1 MRYNLYKQVIECTL
15 SIRETV
21 AYILTSRNY
30 ILYQDCLAKM
40 NVIAEAIEKEDTPG
54 AIKIKNTL
62 NAMYLQFQESDTKV
76 KADADVDA
84 TALLALSKKL
94 VTQCRKDLSYKIS
107 ILFVAELA
115 SKWDAMESVYKA
127 FKKRDD
133 CEVEVVLEPV
143 FRAARLASGETESE
157 TIYDDWLTPL
167 GIKHIPYKEYNFDE
181 KRPDITFIT
190 QPYESETIPEFW
202 PENIARYSRLVYI
215 PFNTV
220 LKLVSTTDY
229 HNAFKLPILN
239 HAWRIVCQ
247 SDRMKEYYRRY
258 APQNANKVIVTGLPK
273 WDYAMVHDRGNTP
286 CPEEWKEKIAGK
298 KVFLYSTHYTDQFAT
313 MSSENRG
320 VINFFLGRTDCAL
333 IWRPHPMTESVN
345 KQYNPENYARYKA
358 NETAALKSSNVI
370 IDRDP
375 SYANAFVWSDIL
387 ISGENSLLAQY
398 LLARKPIILRTPDLQ
413 ANDISG
419 LFEFLKL
426 PFFYNR
432 ESLSQIVS
440 LFIADPEAN
449 KKNREQLLEKF
460 FSHAN
465 GHVGHVVCDTMM
477 RMFYREEG
485 TV

>member
-1 MRYNLYKQVIECTL
+1 MRYNVYKNVIECTL
-15 SIRETV
+15 SIKETV
-21 AYILTSRNY
+21 AYIITSKNY

-40 NVIAEAIEKEDTPG
+40 NTITEAVENEQGTE
-54 AIKIKNTL
+54 AIKIRNTL
-62 NAMYLQFQESDTKV
+62 NAMYLQFQESETKV

-84 TALLALSKKL
+84 ATLLGLSKTL
-94 VTQCRKDLSYKIS
+94 VTQCKEGLKYKIN

-127 FKKRDD
+127 FLERDD

-143 FRAARLASGETESE
+143 FRAARLASGESESE
-157 TIYDDWLTPL
+157 TIYEDWLTPL
-167 GIKHIPYKEYNFDE
+167 GIPHTPYEQYNFAE
-181 KRPDITFIT
+181 KKPDITFIS
-190 QPYESETIPEFW
+190 QPYEAETIPEFW
-202 PENIARYSRLVYI
+202 PENIAKHSRLVYI

-229 HNAFKLPILN
+229 HNAFKLPVLQHSWKI
-239 HAWRIVCQ
+239 ICQ

-258 APQNANKVIVTGLPK
+258 ASQNANKVIVTGLPK
-273 WDYAMVHDRGNTP
+273 WDYAMVHDRENTP
-286 CPEEWKEKIAGK
+286 CPEEWKEKLEGK

-345 KQYNPENYARYKA
+345 SQYNPENYARYKA
-358 NETAALKSSNVI
+358 NEAAALKSSNVI

-387 ISGENSLLAQY
+387 ISGENSFLAQY

-440 LFIADPEAN
+440 LFIADSETN

-460 FSHAN
+460 FSHAKGN
-465 GHVGHVVCDTMM
+465 VGSVVCDTMM

-485 TV
+485 AI